1 MGDDAQRSDRG
12 RREQDEQPGAVA
24 VAPAPTDEDGTGT
37 PLATAMEKATN
48 AGKLSKKE
56 RRLLKDAHRPLD
68 SWEKYRA
75 LTDILDEQI
84 ELVDLA
90 DHKARFALV
99 IMAAL
104 NVLLFFGATRTDIVE
119 DLPGSSH
126 IYLAGYL
133 LIYVLVALY
142 FFMQAVE
149 SLRPRKSQPQVDYHG
164 DVGPQEHPLG
174 IRFYEDILGR
184 DLDAYR
190 RVWRDLRIGQ
200 LNNELAVQAHA
211 LAGINHAKYRALR
224 RLYMGLKIITLMA
237 VGLVGLAALAA
248 FVGTARAGP
257 QGRKN
262 SMVFGSPNRLATPG
276 VQEPSGVA
284 IHPGLGHLFVVGDE
298 GSLVEFDGSGNS
310 LRSHSARGN
319 LEDVAAH
326 DPTGWLGLLDEQRSE
341 IVFYDPVAQRT
352 MKRWKLDREGILGQ
366 RPGGANEGFE
376 GLAFRPEAGR
386 PGGGIFYLVH
396 QRDPAMLVALTID
409 VTAHGATVGGS
420 SVLGRWSFAGRGDV
434 TAVTWS
440 PALQR
445 VLLVADKED
454 ELLVLRDD
462 GSIESALPLPGQ
474 QQEGV
479 ALDGAGNLW
488 VADDQDKSLLK
499 MDAALPSIEKYLK
512 NPASFQDPL
521 SQMQQTGA
529 SPSAR

>member
-1 MGDDAQRSDRG
+1 MGDDDRRPDSG
-12 RREQDEQPGAVA
+12 RREDDAAQGGAVA
-24 VAPAPTDEDGTGT
+24 VAPPPMEETGTGT
-37 PLATAMEKATN
+37 PLSSAMEKAKN
-48 AGKLSKKE
+48 AGKLSKRE
-56 RRLLKDAHRPLD
+56 RKLLKDAHRPLD

-84 ELVDLA
+84 DLVDLA

-119 DLPGSSH
+119 DLPGASH
-126 IYLAGYL
+126 VWLAGYL
-133 LIYVLVALY
+133 LVYVLVALY
-142 FFMQAVE
+142 FFLQAVE
-149 SLRPRKSQPQVDYHG
+149 SLRPRKSQPQVQYHG

-184 DLDAYR
+184 DLESYR

-211 LAGINHAKYRALR
+211 LAGINHAKYTALR

-237 VGLVGLAALAA
+237 LGLVGLAALAA

-262 SMVFGSPNRLATPG
+262 SQVFGTPNRLSTPG
-276 VQEPSGVA
+276 VREPSGVA
-284 IHPGLGHLFVVGDE
+284 VHPGLGHLFVVGDE

-310 LRSHSARGN
+310 LKSHSVRGN

-352 MKRWKLDREGILGQ
+352 MKRWKLDRAGIIGQ
-366 RPGGANEGFE
+366 QPGGSNEGFE

-409 VTAHGATVGGS
+409 VTAHGGTVGAD
-420 SVLGRWSFAGRGDV
+420 SVLARWPFAGSGDV

-454 ELLVLRDD
+454 ALVVLRND
-462 GSIESALPLPGQ
+462 GSAESSLPLPGQ

-499 MDAALPSIEKYLK
+499 MDVALPAIERYLR
-512 NPASFQDPL
+512 NPAAFQDPL
-521 SQMQQTGA
+521 GQVQTGGQQK
-529 SPSAR
+529 